1 MRLNKTLNNVFRDAG
16 LSSMSTR
23 DIDKLAEYSTGN
35 FKNFKYDKPIQG
47 FAGGGS
53 PRGIGSSNNKSTTK
67 YRPNYSN
74 KGMPGGSG
82 SSFLDT
88 ISDYAQKAY
97 DYANQAHDYAT
108 DSWLYRQAE
117 TGYNWIRGESGQKII
132 DNLIDRYASGK
143 LTGGGG
149 GGGGQPKV
157 NTFKSGAA
165 ESGGVNVAS
174 YRAGNSTQGSTPL
187 TKALA
192 HAVVNPTINPY
203 AAAYVASQGVKVNAL
218 NLPNIDTQITL
229 RNKTTMQQQAPTT
242 TMTG

>member
-35 FKNFKYDKPIQG
+35 FKDFKYDKPIQG

-53 PRGIGSSNNKSTTK
+53 PRVTGQGSSNTSSTPKYKKNYKSAI
-67 YRPNYSN
+67 
-74 KGMPGGSG
+74 GGG
-82 SSFLDT
+82 SFLDT
-88 ISDYAQKAY
+88 VSDYAQKAY

-117 TGYNWIRGESGQKII
+117 TGYNWIRGETGQKVI

-149 GGGGQPKV
+149 GGGGGQQQMR
-157 NTFKSGAA
+157 TFKSGAA

-174 YRAGNSTQGSTPL
+174 YRAGNNTQGSTPL
-187 TKALA
+187 TKTLA
-192 HAVVNPTINPY
+192 HAVANPTINPY

-218 NLPNIDTQITL
+218 NLPNIDTPISM
-229 RNKTTMQQQAPTT
+229 RNKTIMQQQAPTT